1 MKIFNLQIVD
11 INKFST
17 YGIIYALQVIFTI
30 ILYIS
35 VLSFNL
41 GFMVFLNEF
50 TNQFEMLLDGINDAF
65 KYKMDKQ
72 FQTLFIDCIRHH
84 QIIIK

>member
-1 MKIFNLQIVD
+1 M
-11 INKFST
+11 
-17 YGIIYALQVIFTI
+17 YGIIYVVQVIFTI

-41 GFMVFLNEF
+41 GFMVFLNEL

>member
-1 MKIFNLQIVD
+1 MF
-11 INKFST
+11 
-17 YGIIYALQVIFTI
+17 GIIYTLQVIFTI

-41 GFMVFLNEF
+41 GLMVFLNEL
-50 TNQFEMLLDGINDAF
+50 TNQFEILLDGINDAF
-65 KYKMDKQ
+65 KYRMDKLQ
-72 FQTLFIDCIRHH
+72 FQTRFIDCIRHH